1 MRGPPSEGGNTAN
14 LLALWRVHG
23 LDRLLRDAWA
33 SGAILAGISAGM
45 NCWFDASTTDSFGGL
60 GLLADGLGLVPGSA
74 CPHYDGESERR
85 PHYHRA
91 LLDGFPAGYA
101 VQDGAALHFV
111 GRELVGAVASRPDA
125 RAYRVEV
132 RDGQVVEEAI
142 PTRFSARGF
151 EGAPST
157 SRRAARLSCVA
168 HAQVRDLVLCARAQ
182 ALASSGAHPSQSQP
196 YN

>member
-1 MRGPPSEGGNTAN
+1 MRGPRSEGRQHGE

-132 RDGQVVEEAI
+132 RDGQVVEEPI
-142 PTRFSARGF
+142 PTRFL
-151 EGAPST
+151 GA
-157 SRRAARLSCVA
+157 V
-168 HAQVRDLVLCARAQ
+168 V
-182 ALASSGAHPSQSQP
+182 
-196 YN
+196 